1 MKRGVLLV
9 ENLSV
14 PTDRRVWQQA
24 LTLTR
29 SGMRITVVCP
39 RGIDRDTEPLVELEG
54 ISIYRY
60 APRFSTGGIAGYSR
74 EYSSALWHM
83 NRILRRVS
91 REGNIDVVHA
101 ANPPDVL
108 LLAALAYRRHGTALI
123 FDQHDLVPEFSVT
136 RFGGRRMWKATR
148 AAEQLSYRLADV
160 VLVTNDSYRK
170 VALDRGRRRPDDVFV
185 VRNAPDL
192 KRFRPVDPDPALKNG
207 RAFLVGYVGLIGPED
222 GVDHSLHALSA
233 LRDRRTDWRAV
244 FVGAGDALEGMKR
257 LADELNLAEFVDFP
271 GFMSGDQLISYLS
284 TFDVCLA
291 PNPRTPLN
299 EISTMVKLLE
309 YMAMA
314 KPVVAYDLTETR
326 WTAGDAVAYA
336 KRDDPVSL
344 ADSIGELLDD
354 SDRRS
359 RMGRAGR
366 ARIEDELSWE
376 RSAEEMLKAYDRAMM
391 VASRRS
397 SAQPGSRPRF

>member
-1 MKRGVLLV
+1 MKRAALLV

-29 SGMRITVVCP
+29 SGMSITVVCP
-39 RGIDRDTEPLVELEG
+39 RGIDRDTEPFVELEG
-54 ISIYRY
+54 VTIYRY
-60 APRFSTGGIAGYSR
+60 APRFSTGGILGYSR
-74 EYSSALWHM
+74 EYGSALWQM
-83 NRILRRVS
+83 SRVLRRLS
-91 REGNIDVVHA
+91 REGHIDVVHA

-108 LLAALAYRRHGTALI
+108 LLAALPQRRRGTALI
-123 FDQHDLVPEFSVT
+123 FDQHDLVPEFSES
-136 RFGGRRMWKATR
+136 RFGPRMQKATL
-148 AAEQLSYRLADV
+148 AAERVSYRLADV
-160 VLVTNDSYRK
+160 VLVTNNSYQE
-170 VALDRGRRRPDDVFV
+170 VAIDRGRKRPEDVFV

-192 KRFRPVDPDPALKNG
+192 KRFRPVDPDPTLRSG
-207 RAFLVGYVGLIGPED
+207 RALLIGYVGLIGPED
-222 GVDHSLHALSA
+222 GVDHSLRALAA

-244 FVGAGDALEGMKR
+244 FVGDGDALKEMKQ
-257 LADELNLAEFVDFP
+257 LARDLDLGEYVDFT
-271 GFMSGDQLISYLS
+271 GFVSGDQLITYLS

-314 KPVVAYDLTETR
+314 RPVVAYDLTETR

-336 KRDDPVSL
+336 KSDHPVSL
-344 ADSIGELLDD
+344 ADEIDGLLDD
-354 SDRRS
+354 PARRS
-359 RMGRAGR
+359 RMGQLGR
-366 ARIEDELSWE
+366 ERIKNHLAWE
-376 RSAEEMLKAYDRAMM
+376 RSGEELVRAYDRAMV

-397 SAQPGSRPRF
+397 S